1 MKWEG
6 LNLSTVVEVALGV
19 LIATLLANLLFGKK
33 KSSDYDKETYDVQTY
48 EEDYV

>member
-6 LNLSTVVEVALGV
+6 INLSTVVEVALGFV
-19 LIATLLANLLFGKK
+19 IGSLLVNLLFGKK
-33 KSSDYDKETYDVQTY
+33 KSSDYDKETYDAQMY